1 MSLFLK
7 FLFLVWL
14 SATSSLKIT
23 ETYMVASI
31 LYSIK
36 GRRKNQM
43 SLDEMHKIVSPQKH
57 NQSFA
62 LNVSFLFQLFN

>member
-1 MSLFLK
+1 
-7 FLFLVWL
+7 
-14 SATSSLKIT
+14 
-23 ETYMVASI
+23 MVASI

-36 GRRKNQM
+36 CRRQNQM

-62 LNVSFLFQLFN
+62 LNVSLFIPVIQVKFQMKEM